1 MASSVTVLSSFKYTW
16 GGVVEYVCTTHTHT
30 SSFRSNYSSAATAL
44 NSGNL
49 ATLRSSVSFV
59 TGSIISLQHEKTQA
73 IKKQYG
79 IRTWNT
85 LTEYKT

>member
-1 MASSVTVLSSFKYTW
+1 MASSVTVLSLNIH
-16 GGVVEYVCTTHTHT
+16 GVEWWSTCVPHTHT